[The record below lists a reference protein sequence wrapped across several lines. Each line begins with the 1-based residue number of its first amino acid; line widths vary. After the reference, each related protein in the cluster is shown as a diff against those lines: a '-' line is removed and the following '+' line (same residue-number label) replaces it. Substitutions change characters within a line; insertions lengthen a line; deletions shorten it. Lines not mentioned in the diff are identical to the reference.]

1 MKSRSIITV
10 TGAVVALLVLAG
22 VVYAYDAARAQRVA
36 EGVTVSGID
45 VGGLERPAA
54 REKLRRTLLEP
65 LSQPVTVAHRG
76 QVFTLS
82 SRAAQV
88 GVDLDGSVDAAIR
101 RSREGN
107 VVTRAYRD
115 VTGGRVQGDVPVEV
129 TSSRRAIAR
138 LVRRVKR
145 KLERKAVDANVNLEK
160 GDVTPRASK
169 TGLRVRTTRLARDIT
184 ARLISTTGSRTVRVR
199 TGVVQP
205 KTTTAE
211 LAGKYPAILIVDRK
225 RFTLRLYKK
234 LKPAKTYRIAVGK
247 AGQETPT
254 GLYSIQ
260 SKAVNPAWHVPDSDW
275 AGDLA
280 GKVIPPDDPRNPIE
294 ARWMGI
300 YDGAGV
306 HGTEADDSIG
316 TAASQGC
323 IRMRIPDVIELY
335 DQVPTGA
342 PVYIA

>member
-1 MKSRSIITV
+1 MKRRSIIAV
-10 TGAVVALLVLAG
+10 TAALVALLVLAG
-22 VVYAYDAARAQRVA
+22 AVYAYDAARAERVA

-45 VGGLERPAA
+45 VGGLERGAA

-65 LSQPVTVAHRG
+65 LSQPVTATHRS
-76 QVFTLS
+76 QTFTLS

-88 GVDLDGSVDAAIR
+88 GVDLDGSVAAAIR

-107 VVTRAYRD
+107 ILTRAYREL
-115 VTGGRVQGDVPVEV
+115 TGGSVRGDVPVEV
-129 TSSRRAIAR
+129 TYSRPAIAR

-145 KLERKAVDANVNLEK
+145 KLERKAVNAHVNLEQ

-169 TGLRVRTTRLARDIT
+169 TGLRVRTTRLAREIA
-184 ARLISTTGSRTVRVR
+184 ARLTSTTGPRTVRVR

-205 KTTTAE
+205 KVTTAE
-211 LAGKYPAILIVDRK
+211 LADKYPAILIVDRK
-225 RFTLRLYKK
+225 NFTLKLYKK

-247 AGQETPT
+247 AGLDTPA
-254 GLYSIQ
+254 GLYTIQ
-260 SKAVNPAWHVPDSDW
+260 NKAENPAWHVPDSDW

-280 GKVIPPDDPRNPIE
+280 GKVIPPGDPRNPIE
-294 ARWMGI
+294 ARWMAI
-300 YDGAGV
+300 YDGAGI
-306 HGTEADDSIG
+306 HGTTADDSIG
-316 TAASQGC
+316 TAASHGC
-323 IRMRIPDVIELY
+323 VRMRIPDVIELY